1 MALRGASSLFNMAL
15 LATVMVST
23 CVASE
28 IKAMEQRERKPDT
41 AAVIIV
47 SPQDGCV
54 AHKIEQGLKE
64 GLGVSAYM
72 RCLLGVS
79 KIAASG
85 AAGVLTGLC
94 FREWLEGG
102 RGRNQCECLFICAAS
117 SLLAISGFTSGM
129 NDLYKGITG
138 GAQTQCSQQGLSL
151 NQSDES
157 DATVIR
163 LPAGS
168 MNKTLAEIIGD
179 AS

>member
-1 MALRGASSLFNMAL
+1 MALRGASSLFNTAL

-47 SPQDGCV
+47 SPQDSCV
-54 AHKIEQGLKE
+54 AHKIEQRLKE
-64 GLGVSAYM
+64 GLGVSPSM
-72 RCLLGVS
+72 RYLLGGS
-79 KIAASG
+79 KIVSSVLMGAKVLEHIKWACRSSG
-85 AAGVLTGLC
+85 NRTTRDL
-94 FREWLEGG
+94 
-102 RGRNQCECLFICAAS
+102 LFIGS
-117 SLLAISGFTSGM
+117 GVVLAGTGFVSGVK
-129 NDLYKGITG
+129 DLYKGLTEEV
-138 GAQTQCSQQGLSL
+138 QTQRSQQGLSL

-157 DATVIR
+157 DATVIK

-168 MNKTLAEIIGD
+168 MNRPLDEIIRD